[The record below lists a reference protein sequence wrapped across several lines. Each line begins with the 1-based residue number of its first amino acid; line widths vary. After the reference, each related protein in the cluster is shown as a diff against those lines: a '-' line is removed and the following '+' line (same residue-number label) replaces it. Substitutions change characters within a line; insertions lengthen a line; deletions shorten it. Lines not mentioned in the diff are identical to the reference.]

1 MNSVLLR
8 PAELSI
14 TQVLQSE
21 RGRLIKSQESN
32 RWSLWREWYLPWWKQ
47 VPGESF
53 WLYKA
58 ARQLES
64 EFTLASNGSLGLR
77 QSAQWYPAAECH
89 NTKTHLCHAR
99 NEQPQSKR
107 WDTAPWKGNNK
118 YCHLL
123 MLHHGTTFSEHL
135 CTNSK
140 PAGLY
145 CLFRIKGRALF
156 INM

>member
-1 MNSVLLR
+1 MNSVLPR

-14 TQVLQSE
+14 AQVLQSE

-77 QSAQWYPAAECH
+77 QSLH
-89 NTKTHLCHAR
+89 NGILPLSAITQKHTSATQEMNSPRAR
-99 NEQPQSKR
+99 
-107 WDTAPWKGNNK
+107 G
-118 YCHLL
+118 
-123 MLHHGTTFSEHL
+123 GTPLREKEIINIATCWCSTTGQHSQNIYVQTVSQLGFIVFSGSRGGHFL
-135 CTNSK
+135 
-140 PAGLY
+140 
-145 CLFRIKGRALF
+145 
-156 INM
+156 